1 MNGPRGGG
9 GDSDPLDLYQ
19 VFQTSYNKIAKS
31 EFPRGDYPDPASDVY
46 QPDSRFFPFDTSSGH
61 GGQGEHSASKSS
73 KLDPTDMRPHWS
85 SYGDSSSSSQLS
97 TVGPGYG
104 PDPSLY
110 YQEDWGYSSQLYPGH
125 PGHHYHPAG
134 YGGSS
139 QPSPQSSYP
148 GPARPPPSSQH
159 TQIDEAINMLRSQVD
174 FSQVVSPP
182 PLN

>member
-9 GDSDPLDLYQ
+9 GDGDPLDLYQ

-31 EFPRGDYPDPASDVY
+31 EFPRGDYPEPASDVY
-46 QPDSRFFPFDTSSGH
+46 QPDSRFFPFDTSLSGQA
-61 GGQGEHSASKSS
+61 GQTELSANKST

-125 PGHHYHPAG
+125 HNPGHYPAG
-134 YGGSS
+134 Y
-139 QPSPQSSYP
+139 SPQSSYP
-148 GPARPPPSSQH
+148 GPARPPPASQQTH
-159 TQIDEAINMLRSQVD
+159 IDEAISMLRSHVD
-174 FSQVVSPP
+174 FSQVLAPP
-182 PLN
+182 PV